1 MAFKV
6 ISQENLLEQKRKETL
21 QEDIPF
27 IVNGEMEY
35 VTKKIS
41 NGEMETLELNKPL
54 GEMMTF
60 SSTSNLKELLR
71 KVVLDVELGREQ
83 VQLLYKPI
91 YDSIADSNLP
101 QVMDA
106 KWALQGNCVFLE
118 HIEGEEIKFGTI
130 NAENG
135 PVARIQT
142 YATGFEYTKE
152 MKDFNQTF
160 SVEILNKSIG
170 ESYNALLNHI
180 HLSPIINFNYKASN
194 KTAFKGET
202 NDPIWLGIW
211 RTLTQAQKDTVIA
224 KRQGNILMASSA
236 DQIEIEMALNGGHL
250 LNGSMYPSIKN
261 ISTVIYYDGWE
272 VTVGK
277 KTYSY
282 KGVTQGKGYLIRPK
296 RGFKELIKRDLTT
309 EVGNADLSKL
319 VENQIVGH
327 CYRGAFAA
335 VEENVQEISF
345 R

>member
-106 KWALQGNCVFLE
+106 KWAL
-118 HIEGEEIKFGTI
+118 
-130 NAENG
+130 
-135 PVARIQT
+135 
-142 YATGFEYTKE
+142 
-152 MKDFNQTF
+152 
-160 SVEILNKSIG
+160 
-170 ESYNALLNHI
+170 
-180 HLSPIINFNYKASN
+180 
-194 KTAFKGET
+194 
-202 NDPIWLGIW
+202 
-211 RTLTQAQKDTVIA
+211 TV
-224 KRQGNILMASSA
+224 
-236 DQIEIEMALNGGHL
+236 
-250 LNGSMYPSIKN
+250 
-261 ISTVIYYDGWE
+261 
-272 VTVGK
+272 
-277 KTYSY
+277 YS
-282 KGVTQGKGYLIRPK
+282 
-296 RGFKELIKRDLTT
+296 
-309 EVGNADLSKL
+309 
-319 VENQIVGH
+319 
-327 CYRGAFAA
+327 
-335 VEENVQEISF
+335 
-345 R
+345 